1 MKTPLEIV
9 QLMLEKDAFSKL
21 LGIEVLQISEGSC
34 QLAMTVSKE
43 LLNGFHIAHGG
54 ICYSLADSA
63 LAFAANSYGFQS
75 VSIETSISHV
85 KKVLENDRLTATVK
99 ELNKTFKSGLYEV
112 TVTNQHKEPVAFF
125 KGTVLISSKIW

>member
-9 QLMLEKDAFSKL
+9 QLMLEKDAFSQL

-34 QLAMTVSKE
+34 QLEMTVSKE

>member
-9 QLMLEKDAFSKL
+9 QLMLEKDAFSQL

>member
-1 MKTPLEIV
+1 MKTPIEIV

-21 LGIEVLQISEGSC
+21 LGMEVLQISEGSC
-34 QLAMTVSKE
+34 QLAMSVSKD

-85 KKVLENDRLTATVK
+85 KKVVENDRLVATVK
-99 ELNKTFKSGLYEV
+99 ELNKTYKTALYEV
-112 TVTNQHKEPVAFF
+112 VVTNQLQEVVAFF

>member
-1 MKTPLEIV
+1 MKTPIEIV

-21 LGIEVLQISEGSC
+21 LGMEVLQISEGSC
-34 QLAMTVSKE
+34 QLSMTISKE

-63 LAFAANSYGFQS
+63 LAFAANSYGFQC

-85 KKVLENDRLTATVK
+85 KKVLENDCLTAKVT
-99 ELNKTFKSGLYEV
+99 ELNRNSKTALYEV
-112 TVTNQHKEPVAFF
+112 IVSNQAGIAVAFF
-125 KGTVLISSKIW
+125 KGTVMISSKIW

>member
-9 QLMLEKDAFSKL
+9 QLMLEKDAFSQL

-34 QLAMTVSKE
+34 QLAMSVSKD
-43 LLNGFHIAHGG
+43 LLNGFNIAHGG

-85 KKVLENDRLTATVK
+85 KKVVENDCLTATVK

-112 TVTNQHKEPVAFF
+112 TVTNQHQEPVAFF

>member
-1 MKTPLEIV
+1 MKQPAEIV
-9 QLMLEKDAFSKL
+9 QLMLENDAFSKL
-21 LGIEVLQISEGSC
+21 LGMEVRAIEEGAC
-34 QLAMTVSKE
+34 QLSLVVKKE

-63 LAFAANSYGFQS
+63 LAFAANSYGFQC

-85 KKVLENDRLTATVK
+85 KKVQENDQLTAQTK
-99 ELNKTFKSGLYEV
+99 ELNRNYKTGLYEV
-112 TVTNQHKEPVAFF
+112 SIRNQLNELVAFF

>member
-9 QLMLEKDAFSKL
+9 QLMLEKDAFSQL

-85 KKVLENDRLTATVK
+85 KKVLENDRLTARVK
-99 ELNKTFKSGLYEV
+99 ELNKTFKSGLFEV
-112 TVTNQHKEPVAFF
+112 TVTNQHKELVAFF

>member
-9 QLMLEKDAFSKL
+9 QLMLENDAFSQL

-85 KKVLENDRLTATVK
+85 KKVLENDRLTASVK

-112 TVTNQHKEPVAFF
+112 TVTNQLHEPVAFF

>member
-1 MKTPLEIV
+1 MKTPIEIV

-21 LGIEVLQISEGSC
+21 LGMEVLQISEGTC
-34 QLAMTVSKE
+34 QLSMSVSKD

-63 LAFAANSYGFQS
+63 LAFAANSYGFQC

-85 KKVLENDRLTATVK
+85 KKVVENDCLVATVK
-99 ELNKTFKSGLYEV
+99 ELNKTYKTALYEV
-112 TVTNQHKEPVAFF
+112 VVTNQLQEVVAFF

>member
-9 QLMLEKDAFSKL
+9 QLMLEKDAFSQL

-85 KKVLENDRLTATVK
+85 KKVLENDRLTAIVK

-112 TVTNQHKEPVAFF
+112 TVSNQHQEPVAFF

>member
-1 MKTPLEIV
+1 MKSPLEIV
-9 QLMLEKDAFSKL
+9 QLMLEKDAFSQL

-34 QLAMTVSKE
+34 QLAMSVSKD

-63 LAFAANSYGFQS
+63 LAFAANSYGFQC

-85 KKVLENDRLTATVK
+85 KKVVENDCLVATVK
-99 ELNKTFKSGLYEV
+99 ELNKTHKTALYEV
-112 TVTNQHKEPVAFF
+112 VVTNQLQEAVAFF
-125 KGTVLISSKIW
+125 KGSVVISSKIW

>member
-85 KKVLENDRLTATVK
+85 KKVLENDRLTAIVK

-112 TVTNQHKEPVAFF
+112 TVTNQHKEPVSFF

>member
-9 QLMLEKDAFSKL
+9 QLMLEKDAFSQL
-21 LGIEVLQISEGSC
+21 LGVEVLQISEGSC

>member
-85 KKVLENDRLTATVK
+85 KKVFENDRLTASVK

-112 TVTNQHKEPVAFF
+112 TVTNQHHEPVAFF

>member
-1 MKTPLEIV
+1 MKTPIEIV

-21 LGIEVLQISEGSC
+21 LGMEVLQISEGTC
-34 QLAMTVSKE
+34 QLSMSVSKD

-63 LAFAANSYGFQS
+63 LACAANSYGFQS

-85 KKVLENDRLTATVK
+85 KKVVENDRLVATVK
-99 ELNKTFKSGLYEV
+99 ELNKTYKTALYEV
-112 TVTNQHKEPVAFF
+112 VVTNQLQEVVAFF

>member
-9 QLMLEKDAFSKL
+9 QLMLEKDAFSQL

-34 QLAMTVSKE
+34 QLSMTVSKE

>member
-9 QLMLEKDAFSKL
+9 QLMLEKDAFSQL

-85 KKVLENDRLTATVK
+85 KKVLENDRLTAIVK

>member
-9 QLMLEKDAFSKL
+9 QLMLEKDAFSQL
-21 LGIEVLQISEGSC
+21 LGMEVLQISEGSC
-34 QLAMTVSKE
+34 QLAMSVSKD

-63 LAFAANSYGFQS
+63 LAFTANSYGFQS

-85 KKVLENDRLTATVK
+85 KKVVENDRLTATVK

-112 TVTNQHKEPVAFF
+112 TVTNQRQEPVAFF
-125 KGTVLISSKIW
+125 KCTVLISSKIW

>member
-9 QLMLEKDAFSKL
+9 QFMLEKDAFSQL

-85 KKVLENDRLTATVK
+85 KKVFENDRLTATVK

>member
-1 MKTPLEIV
+1 MKTPIEIV

-21 LGIEVLQISEGSC
+21 LGMEVLQISVGSC
-34 QLAMTVSKE
+34 QLSMTISKE

-63 LAFAANSYGFQS
+63 LAFSANSYGFQC

-85 KKVLENDRLTATVK
+85 KKVVENDRLTATVK
-99 ELNKTFKSGLYEV
+99 ELNKTHKTALYEV
-112 TVTNQHKEPVAFF
+112 VVTNQLQEAVAFF
-125 KGTVLISSKIW
+125 KGSVVISSKIW

>member
-9 QLMLEKDAFSKL
+9 QLMLEKDAFSQL

-85 KKVLENDRLTATVK
+85 KKVLENDRLTASVK

-112 TVTNQHKEPVAFF
+112 TITNQLHEPVAFF